1 MREQN
6 LLAAKPETTEN
17 AKNPVAVYDRVTK
30 AWELLLGDDLHF
42 GYFEN
47 PQMALSTATERLTR
61 EMADWVQPSSETKV
75 LDVGCGIGGPALFLS
90 QATGCHVTGISTS
103 RVGVQTAAK
112 RAAALGFG
120 QRVEFFERNGM
131 ANGFSD
137 ASFDCVWIMESSHL
151 MERKDNLLTES
162 KRVLRPQGLLVL
174 CDIMVRN
181 RMPFQYLVKNL
192 AEFENLNLVFGKQNV
207 ELLETYRQLAQNSGL
222 NVLRTADISEQ
233 VFPTMQHWRE
243 NVDVHREELQD
254 LIGEE
259 YPMQF
264 IHACEFLQRLWKEE
278 KLGYGMMLATRNA

>member
-264 IHACEFLQRLWKEE
+264 IRACEFLQRLWKEE